1 MFSLVLSKFLAMR
14 NITSYTAVYL
24 AGVSKSVHWL
34 IDYDKLLIKRGH
46 RNSFIYPLFIYLR
59 NPEGSSTTLF
69 CKHFNSQTYVKS
81 RIMDGALRIQIYHS
95 QSWMACFS
103 QKLVNAT
110 TTIVDRCNGRPW
122 FVRWCR
128 QEQLYL
134 KLYRMSPK
142 SNSSPKLNMRNP
154 LLNLYN

>member
-46 RNSFIYPLFIYLR
+46 RNSFIYPLFIHLR

-110 TTIVDRCNGRPW
+110 TTIVDR
-122 FVRWCR
+122 
-128 QEQLYL
+128 EYL
-134 KLYRMSPK
+134 LTQVLTPEYLFFGTFWHSSLLKFDWSLINHTRASRVL
-142 SNSSPKLNMRNP
+142 NS
-154 LLNLYN
+154 

>member
-46 RNSFIYPLFIYLR
+46 RNSFIYPLFIHLR

-81 RIMDGALRIQIYHS
+81 RIMDGATGNPEDTNIL
-95 QSWMACFS
+95 F
-103 QKLVNAT
+103 
-110 TTIVDRCNGRPW
+110 
-122 FVRWCR
+122 
-128 QEQLYL
+128 
-134 KLYRMSPK
+134 
-142 SNSSPKLNMRNP
+142 PKLNGLLFSKVLITKKLVDVLPP
-154 LLNLYN
+154 LLWTGSTCSLLSISFLALFDSQVYSIKNGL